1 VVQMSVHSPRTLR
14 CPRNKN
20 WRNPPPCLI
29 CPNTGSTVSFRM
41 AYSRRPRFVR
51 SGRRYPA
58 AAEPR
63 ARSHDDDRK
72 FPHRVSKNIPKGAE
86 VTAHD

>member
-1 VVQMSVHSPRTLR
+1 MVQMSVHSPRTLR

-20 WRNPPPCLI
+20 WRNPRPCLI

-51 SGRRYPA
+51 SVGRMRSATESACGIRPRGA
-58 AAEPR
+58 AGR
-63 ARSHDDDRK
+63 GCRWC
-72 FPHRVSKNIPKGAE
+72 
-86 VTAHD
+86 